1 MMKITAVKTRIDDN
15 PIHEN
20 LIVVSGAGRH
30 AQSRYVTVAVH
41 DDQGNVGYGEAAVV
55 PVWSGEWAASTK
67 ALIDGLFAPA
77 LTGAAFE
84 TPREVLE
91 ALDQLTVGVPF
102 AKAGVDCAV
111 WDLYGKRAGKSV
123 ASLTANRAVPESLP
137 SRASIGAYSPE
148 QTLQVARHFY
158 DRGIRCMKF
167 KIGVQGFDDV
177 ARLRLVREA
186 FGDKVTFTVDANGAY
201 GSVKE
206 SLKAIEALVKFDV
219 ALFEQPTHR
228 DRLDLLAQVKKRS
241 PVPVMA
247 DESVF
252 TAEQLAM
259 AIDMDA
265 MDLLGLYPGKNGGFT
280 RSLQMAAMAEKAGKG
295 CAIGS
300 NLETDLGL
308 AAMATLAGALSAF
321 ETEKLPG
328 DFASSLYYDQSS
340 VTEPVKLT
348 GGRIV
353 LPLGAGFGVTPAD
366 ARGL

>member
-1 MMKITAVKTRIDDN
+1 MKITAVKARIDDHR
-15 PIHEN
+15 IHEN
-20 LIVVSGAGRH
+20 LVVVSGAGRH

-41 DDQGNVGYGEAAVV
+41 DDAGNTGYGEAATV
-55 PVWSGEWAASTK
+55 PVWSGEWGASTK

-77 LTGAAFE
+77 LAGGSFDA
-84 TPREVLE
+84 PSEVLGV
-91 ALDQLTVGVPF
+91 LDKLTVGVPF
-102 AKAGVDCAV
+102 AQAAVDCAV
-111 WDLYGKRAGKSV
+111 WDLFAKRAGKSV
-123 ASLTANRAVPESLP
+123 AAMVADRAVPLSLP

-148 QTLQVARHFY
+148 QTLEVARHFY

-167 KIGVQGFDDV
+167 KIGVPAFDDV
-177 ARLRLVREA
+177 ERLRVVREA
-186 FGDKVTFTVDANGAY
+186 FGNRVTFTVDANGAY
-201 GSVKE
+201 KTAAE
-206 SLKAIEALVKFDV
+206 SLQAIEALAKFDV

-252 TAEQLAM
+252 TVEQLAM
-259 AIDMDA
+259 AIDLDA

-280 RSLQMAAMAEKAGKG
+280 RSVEMARMAQKAGKG

-308 AAMATLAGALSAF
+308 ASMATLAGALSAF
-321 ETEKLPG
+321 EVERLPG
-328 DFASSLYYDQSS
+328 DFASSLYYDVSS
-340 VTEPVKLT
+340 VKEPVPLE

-353 LPLGAGFGVTPAD
+353 LPKGDGFGVVPRVTE
-366 ARGL
+366 GL

>member
-1 MMKITAVKTRIDDN
+1 MKITAVKSRIDDN
-15 PIHEN
+15 AIHEN

-41 DDQGNVGYGEAAVV
+41 DDQGNVGYGEAATV
-55 PVWSGEWAASTK
+55 PVWSGEWGESTK
-67 ALIDGLFAPA
+67 ALIDGLFVPG
-77 LTGAAFE
+77 LVGARFDE
-84 TPREVLE
+84 PGEVLD
-91 ALDQLTVGVPF
+91 ALDKLTVGVPF
-102 AKAGVDCAV
+102 AKAAVDCAV
-111 WDLYGKRAGKSV
+111 WDLAGKRAGTRV
-123 ASLTANRAVPESLP
+123 AELVADRPVPASLP

-148 QTLQVARHFY
+148 QTLRVAKHFY

-167 KIGVQGFDDV
+167 KIGVKKFDDV
-177 ARLRLVREA
+177 ARLRAVREA

-206 SLKAIEALVKFDV
+206 SLEAIEALVKFDV

-252 TAEQLAM
+252 TREQLAM

-280 RSLQMAAMAEKAGKG
+280 RSLEMAKMAQKAGKG

-321 ETEKLPG
+321 DVERLPG
-328 DFASSLYYDQSS
+328 DFASSLYYDKSS
-340 VTEPVKLT
+340 VTEPVRLE

-353 LPLGAGFGVTPAD
+353 LATGNGFGVEPVLTE
-366 ARGL
+366 GL